1 MKKLTILTIILLLIL
16 SVFSTSYGAES
27 TYLRARFTTSD
38 VAGTNFKEITIT
50 PSRYLNGSTIKDD
63 EDDTYY
69 IFLPSGYYVNGK
81 SASFVADKDGKY
93 PFTVYYA
100 NSKKTFLYT
109 IKGIEEDSDSD
120 SDNDDEINFSC
131 ELKYDYEKMQVLFHM
146 DIDKTRTVKAPNST
160 TVTNEVNYYIHKL
173 DNNLPYDLNI
183 VIDDESFN
191 FKIVKQGE
199 FYLLIELS
207 PVNYNNYITLVEYHG
222 YNFTSNQNYTTF
234 PPKDIYDDNGSYEVL
249 VKSESGSSQ
258 CLFNFNIDSIDYR
271 RPNVDV
277 DFLSDNTFYIE
288 IQDDFGLAYMITFDG
303 KYVPINKSDVKSKFT
318 YTHSTVIDYDGEY
331 IFTVVDKAGNR
342 TVESVKIS
350 TKRTLRKH
358 KINLEVHDYE
368 HTNKLFENKGLLY
381 KKNNDDLTY
390 YENILP
396 AYMSGSNS
404 NFNPNSPITRAEIV
418 TVFCRLNNLPYD
430 TNAYLK
436 TKFTDIENHWARDY
450 ISMGSSKKY
459 VSGYK
464 DKTFKPDNYVTRAEF
479 CQMLTKISTYKTK
492 LNELPASNNYEFN
505 DISTHWAEKE
515 IIKISS
521 RDLVTS
527 SDNYFYPDNAITRA
541 EVVHAIN
548 KLYGF
553 NPSYLEL
560 NYTKSLYNKYYNF
573 SDIENHKY
581 YNDIIISVVGMY
593 KEKIKK

>member
-1 MKKLTILTIILLLIL
+1 MKKLTILTIILLLI
-16 SVFSTSYGAES
+16 SSMFSTSYGAES
-27 TYLRARFTTSD
+27 TYLRARFTTSE

-50 PSRYLNGSTIKDD
+50 PSRYLNGSTIRDD
-63 EDDTYY
+63 ADDTYN

-100 NSKKTFLYT
+100 NSKKTFIYT
-109 IKGIEEDSDSD
+109 VKGIEEDTDSVSDD
-120 SDNDDEINFSC
+120 KKINFSY
-131 ELKYDYEKMQVLFHM
+131 ELMYDYEKMQVLFHM
-146 DIDKTRTVKAPNST
+146 DIDKMRTVTWPGGTA
-160 TVTNEVNYYIHKL
+160 VTNEVNYYINKSD
-173 DNNLPYDLNI
+173 DNSPYDLNI
-183 VIDDESFN
+183 VINDESFS

-199 FYLLIELS
+199 FYLLIKLS
-207 PVNYNNYITLVEYHG
+207 PVNYNNYSTLVEYHG
-222 YNFTSNQNYTTF
+222 YNFTSKENYTTF
-234 PPKDIYDDNGSYEVL
+234 PAKDIYDDNGGYEVL
-249 VKSESGSSQ
+249 VKSESGTSQ
-258 CLFNFNIDSIDYR
+258 SLFNFNINSIDYR

-277 DFLSDNTFYIE
+277 DFLSNNTFHLE
-288 IQDDFGLAYMITFDG
+288 IQDDFSLAYMITFDG
-303 KYVPINKSDVKSKFT
+303 KYVPIKSSGVKSKFT
-318 YTHSTVIDYDGEY
+318 YAHSTVIDYDGDY
-331 IFTVVDKAGNR
+331 IFTVVDNAGNR
-342 TVESVKIS
+342 TVKSVKIDS
-350 TKRTLRKH
+350 RKTLRIH
-358 KINLEVHDYE
+358 KMNLEVHDYE
-368 HTNKLFENKGLLY
+368 HTNDLFQSKGIIY
-381 KKNNDDLTY
+381 EKISDDLTY

-396 AYMSGSNS
+396 AYMNGSNS
-404 NFNPNSPITRAEIV
+404 NFNPDSPITRAEMI
-418 TVFCRLNNLPYD
+418 TVFCRLNNLAYD

-459 VSGYK
+459 ISGYK
-464 DKTFKPDNYVTRAEF
+464 DKTFKPDSYVTRAEF
-479 CQMLTKISTYKTK
+479 CQMLTKISAYKTK

-505 DISTHWAEKE
+505 DISAHWAEKE

-553 NPSYLEL
+553 NPSNIEL
-560 NYTKSLYNKYYNF
+560 NYTKSLYSKYYNF